1 MTVSLLDAAL
11 FFGFY
16 MSQKRGEWLKLPDK
30 QINER
35 FYDQDVKTYRFS
47 EWVDSVLMLDHV
59 EQSSLIAQRS
69 KQKRL
74 GQRFKAN
81 NFILIIEWEACA
93 LIAFQGLGYEVGG
106 AQSFFF

>member
-35 FYDQDVKTYRFS
+35 FYD
-47 EWVDSVLMLDHV
+47 
-59 EQSSLIAQRS
+59 
-69 KQKRL
+69 
-74 GQRFKAN
+74 
-81 NFILIIEWEACA
+81 
-93 LIAFQGLGYEVGG
+93 
-106 AQSFFF
+106 